1 MKKLIKNN
9 SGFTL
14 VEIVVVIVIL
24 TILLT
29 ISFISL
35 TDNLVGSRNTQRK
48 SDIGRLI
55 TGLKSSKQ
63 KNGSY
68 PMPSQYFNIINSG
81 SENIQVYQ
89 GIIDNEISVSDI
101 NSVPKD
107 PKVDKAYSYSISRNK
122 QSFQIGLTLE
132 STEKKK
138 QTSLVDGDYKPIAKS
153 LFPSLILAGEYTGSV
168 EIHDNIITASSVGT
182 INRQYFVLNGGSY
195 NLPYDFTTL
204 LPVKDGMTV
213 GFTGI
218 ITEPGVILGT
228 NSDYRDC
235 NEIYE
240 AGKSMGVGEY
250 QILNSSSALENITC
264 NFDTTFF
271 LSFTGVELGT
281 PVAITDNCNTPP
293 TSYVSSNTT
302 VATIAGTTISTIGT
316 GTTNIS
322 PIGGDCYINTPRS
335 LTVTPTPIVYTNGND
350 AYVNRATDIYG
361 KIDTINIT
369 WNTTKK
375 WWETSTG
382 TVLSPSKTTTYVEN
396 IIEGTTNTGVYITNS
411 GAEINFNKDQTN
423 NLFVSPVN
431 TPGFNYCQLL
441 NVSYTGA
448 CNDTDTTLNT
458 IILDPKLVYAGNTD
472 TGAVAY
478 NGSQIYSGVEQFIP
492 NNVTKTSTLFIQYIS
507 NQSYNSGTS
516 FCEQTYGTGWR
527 IPTDYEVGHINDLDG
542 AQGWNNA
549 YAGTGSVNIWTASR
563 YQDFTAA
570 RAIFNLDLFNWTG
583 SNIDINDKGIR
594 CVFDG
599 GN

>member
-1 MKKLIKNN
+1 
-9 SGFTL
+9 
-14 VEIVVVIVIL
+14 
-24 TILLT
+24 
-29 ISFISL
+29 
-35 TDNLVGSRNTQRK
+35 
-48 SDIGRLI
+48 
-55 TGLKSSKQ
+55 
-63 KNGSY
+63 
-68 PMPSQYFNIINSG
+68 MPSQYFNIINSW

-89 GIIDNEISVSDI
+89 WIIDNEISVSDI

-122 QSFQIGLTLE
+122 QSFQIWLTLE

-153 LFPSLILAGEYTGSV
+153 LFPSLILAWEYTWSV
-168 EIHDNIITASSVGT
+168 EIHDNIITASSVWT
-182 INRQYFVLNGGSY
+182 INRQYFVLNWWSY

-204 LPVKDGMTV
+204 LPVKDWMTV
-213 GFTGI
+213 WFTWI

-240 AGKSMGVGEY
+240 AWKSMWVWEY

-271 LSFTGVELGT
+271 LSFTWVELGT

-302 VATIAGTTISTIGT
+302 VATIAGTTISTIWT

-322 PIGGDCYINTPRS
+322 PIWWDCYINTPRS
-335 LTVTPTPIVYTNGND
+335 LTITPTPIVYTNWND

-375 WWETSTG
+375 WWETSTW

-396 IIEGTTNTGVYITNS
+396 IIEWTTNTWTYITNS
-411 GAEINFNKDQTN
+411 WAEINCNKDQTN

-441 NVSYTGA
+441 NVSYTWA

-472 TGAVAY
+472 TWAVAY
-478 NGSQIYSGVEQFIP
+478 NWSQIYSWVEQFIP

-507 NQSYNSGTS
+507 NQSYNSWTS

-527 IPTDYEVGHINDLDG
+527 IPTDYEVWHINDLDW
-542 AQGWNNA
+542 AQWWNNA
-549 YAGTGSVNIWTASR
+549 YAWTGSVNIWTASR

-570 RAIFNLDLFNWTG
+570 RAIFNLDLFNWTW
-583 SNIDINDKGIR
+583 SNIDINDKWIR

-599 GN
+599 WN